1 MQPFA
6 ASLEAFELDRA
17 RLMARLRGADA
28 GDLARTATVQIPAR
42 GIEERS
48 ALYYADR
55 LAAHERE
62 HVRQIERAMP
72 ARG

>member
-1 MQPFA
+1 MADFA
-6 ASLEAFELDRA
+6 RS
-17 RLMARLRGADA
+17 
-28 GDLARTATVQIPAR
+28 ATVNIPAR

-62 HVRQIERAMP
+62 HVRQIERAHDQGIAASP
-72 ARG
+72 PVRAR